1 MHVIP
6 GRRPVSE
13 ALRAGRPLVEVV
25 VDRRRADKLA
35 HVISAAEAAGV
46 AVRRAGV
53 DELDDL
59 TGGVGHQGVVAR
71 ARQDS
76 GVGVTDLDGDLVV
89 VLDGITDPHNL
100 GAIARAA
107 EVAGAAGLVLPRR
120 RSVHRSPAAEKT
132 SAGALSWLPVVVV
145 SNVAMAL
152 GQLAEA
158 GYWSVGL
165 DGDATATVW
174 DSHLLDGRVAL
185 VIGAEGRGLSRLV
198 SERVDELVAIPMRGH
213 VHALNASTAAA
224 VALFE
229 VVRRRSGSPAIG
241 RGERGAGRGTQ

>member
-1 MHVIP
+1 VHVIP

-25 VDRRRADKLA
+25 VDRRRADKLSQ
-35 HVISAAEAAGV
+35 VLGAAERAGV

-53 DELDDL
+53 DELDDM

-76 GVGVTDLDGDLVV
+76 GVGV

-120 RSVHRSPAAEKT
+120 RSAHRSPAAEKT

-152 GQLAEA
+152 GQLADA

-174 DSHLLDGRVAL
+174 DSQLLDGRVAL

-229 VVRRRSGSPAIG
+229 IVRRRSLAA
-241 RGERGAGRGTQ
+241 RGQTDS

>member
-1 MHVIP
+1 VHVIP
-6 GRRPVSE
+6 GHRPVSE
-13 ALRAGRPLVEVV
+13 ALRAGRPLLEIV
-25 VDRRRADKLA
+25 VDRKRLDRLGPLLD
-35 HVISAAEAAGV
+35 AARAAGV
-46 AVRRAGV
+46 TVRQAPDEELDALTAGV
-53 DELDDL
+53 
-59 TGGVGHQGVVAR
+59 THQGVVAR
-71 ARQDS
+71 AAPLPAA
-76 GVGVTDLDGDLVV
+76 GITDLDGDLVV
-89 VLDGITDPHNL
+89 VLDGITDPQNL

-120 RSVHRSPAAEKT
+120 RSAHRSPAAEKT

-152 GQLAEA
+152 AQLSDA

-165 DGDATATVW
+165 DGAATTTLW
-174 DSHLLDGRVAL
+174 DSQLLDERVAL

-198 SERVDELVAIPMRGH
+198 AERVDQLVAIPMRGH

-229 VVRRRSGSPAIG
+229 VVRRRASN
-241 RGERGAGRGTQ
+241 R

>member
-1 MHVIP
+1 VGIIP

-13 ALRAGRPLVEVV
+13 ALRAGRPLIDIV
-25 VDRRRADKLA
+25 VDRKRADRLGPVLA
-35 HVISAAEAAGV
+35 AAGVAGV
-46 AVRRAGV
+46 AVREAAV
-53 DELDDL
+53 EELDEL
-59 TGGVGHQGVVAR
+59 TGGVTHQGVVAR
-71 ARQDS
+71 ARQQP
-76 GVGVTDLDGDLVV
+76 GAGITDLHGDLVV
-89 VLDGITDPHNL
+89 VLDGITDPQNL

-120 RSVHRSPAAEKT
+120 RSAHASPAAEKT

-145 SNVAMAL
+145 SNVATAL
-152 GQLAEA
+152 AQLSDA

-165 DGDATATVW
+165 DGSSTTTLW
-174 DSHLLDGRVAL
+174 DCNLLDERVAL

-198 SERVDELVAIPMRGH
+198 AERVDALVAIPMRGH

-229 VVRRRSGSPAIG
+229 VVRRRERAAVRPPAG
-241 RGERGAGRGTQ
+241 GDR